1 MANEQYKDGY
11 DAFKNKLVL
20 SPEQLKMQHPIFR
33 QGYRA
38 AQADAMKKNNVTFP
52 TTLFD
57 IPKRP
62 EVFKADW
69 TDIMAATKRPR
80 FAKLHTDEGKWL
92 LMGIMKAVEKRAH
105 TIVRYRDVVTMVDEA
120 FDIILQYGY
129 DEGVL
134 TVEDCQQYDYTP
146 TEK

>member
-11 DAFKNKLVL
+11 DSFKAKVVL
-20 SPEQLKMQHPIFR
+20 SAEQLKMQHPLYR

-38 AQADAMKKNNVTFP
+38 AQAEAMKKNNVTFP
-52 TTLFD
+52 TTLYD

-62 EVFKADW
+62 DVFKAEW

-80 FAKLHTDEGKWL
+80 FAKLHTDEGRWL
-92 LMGIMKAVEKRAH
+92 LMGIMKAVEKQAH
-105 TIVRYRDVVTMVDEA
+105 TIVRYKDVVSMVDKA

-129 DEGVL
+129 DEGIF
-134 TVEDCQQYDYTP
+134 TTADCEQYQYTP
-146 TEK
+146 FKK